1 MRQPLVLCSPLV
13 AFLVA
18 SSAGAADWYVSPT
31 GTATSGCTTRAAP
44 CSLGSAAAGA
54 VAGDNVMLMDGVY
67 KTSLFVTNSGTS
79 TSWITFK
86 ADECATPIIEGTGPG
101 PTDDDQSGGVGSTT
115 AEYVR
120 FQGIVARGWNIGFGN
135 GWAGGVD
142 SDEKSNGHWEIENC
156 VSYSNGRTGFTFFS
170 AEGFKLKNSIAAHNG
185 SSSKHSWSSGVTL
198 FEAEGNENIVEG
210 VISFENTDEQQ
221 RTDGSG
227 FIVDEE
233 SNNATFINNIAFRNS
248 GSCLRLTDSS
258 GTKFINNTCFHNS
271 QFGSRATG
279 PTNPGELYFTNG
291 GVTLEGVLFKNN
303 VIVGTGQS
311 PAGTPVIQNQPMGA
325 AAWSNNHVVT
335 GTVSLFTDPIGMNPN
350 FVPVATATD
359 LIAKGSSGNGAPT
372 TDIGFDPKCL
382 VKRQPVMV
390 GAVARLSHWEFDIDI
405 DYIKSLGG
413 VAKCWNAGTR
423 AATPEIGAYQSGAVT
438 TVAPGACVPPPD
450 NTAGTG
456 GIGPGGMGAGGGSSG
471 GAAGDAAA
479 GGVAGLGGS
488 GAAGAA
494 PTAGTPGTG
503 GAAGAGG
510 SGPSAGAG
518 AGGTT
523 SSAGAGTA
531 GTGIAGSQPSGS
543 GGSATPAGTGGSPA
557 GTTGGSTGSPGGGIG
572 GGSTPP
578 PTTPGSEDSGC
589 GCRVGPEPGPWQ
601 SLAGL
606 GLLGGLGA
614 LVMRRRRHFR

>member
-1 MRQPLVLCSPLV
+1 
-13 AFLVA
+13 
-18 SSAGAADWYVSPT
+18 
-31 GTATSGCTTRAAP
+31 
-44 CSLGSAAAGA
+44 
-54 VAGDNVMLMDGVY
+54 MLMDGVY

-86 ADECATPIIEGTGPG
+86 ADDCATPIIEGTGPG

-142 SDEKSNGHWEIENC
+142 SDEKSNGNWEIENC

-170 AEGFKLKNSIAAHNG
+170 ADNFKLKNSISAHNG

-198 FEAEGNENIVEG
+198 FEASGTNSVEG
-210 VISFENTDEQQ
+210 VISFENTDEE
-221 RTDGSG
+221 RHTDGSG

-233 SNNATFINNIAFRNS
+233 SHNATFINNIAFRNS
-248 GSCLRLTDSS
+248 GSCIRMTDSS

-271 QFGSRATG
+271 QFGSQATG

-291 GVTLEGVLFKNN
+291 GVTLQGVLFKNN

-325 AAWSNNHVVT
+325 AAWSNNHIVT

-350 FVPVATATD
+350 YVPLAGASD
-359 LIAKGSSGNGAPT
+359 LLGKGSAGNGAPA

-382 VKRQPVMV
+382 VKRQPMMV

-405 DYIKSLGG
+405 DYIKSIGG

-423 AATPEIGAYQSGAVT
+423 AATPDIGAYQSGAVT
-438 TVAPGACVPPPD
+438 TVAAGACVTPPV
-450 NTAGTG
+450 NTG
-456 GIGPGGMGAGGGSSG
+456 GAGGTGAGGGSGG
-471 GAAGDAAA
+471 GAAGDTAA

-488 GAAGAA
+488 STAGAAGAV
-494 PTAGTPGTG
+494 PTAGTSGTG
-503 GAAGAGG
+503 GGATAGAGG
-510 SGPSAGAG
+510 TGPSAGASG
-518 AGGTT
+518 STSTAGT
-523 SSAGAGTA
+523 GTA
-531 GTGIAGSQPSGS
+531 GTGTAGTGTAGS
-543 GGSATPAGTGGSPA
+543 GGSGTPGSGGSGTPAGMGGTSA
-557 GTTGGSTGSPGGGIG
+557 GTTGGSTGSPTAGKSGIG

-614 LVMRRRRHFR
+614 LMMRRRRQSR